1 MRRVM
6 CKVMKLAQ
14 EIIDLWPCIT
24 LESGVLRKGKHSYGF
39 GMIQGM
45 DVLWSGMLNQSRDLR
60 VFFFVEWTLF
70 TWPGELDLLAIVPRS
85 YYLAS

>member
-1 MRRVM
+1 M

-24 LESGVLRKGKHSYGF
+24 LGSGVLRKGRHSYGF

-45 DVLWSGMLNQSRDLR
+45 NVLWSGKLNRLGKLRD
-60 VFFFVEWTLF
+60 FFSVEWTLF

>member
-1 MRRVM
+1 M

-45 DVLWSGMLNQSRDLR
+45 DVLWSGNAQSIEGTER
-60 VFFFVEWTLF
+60 FIFFVEWTLF
-70 TWPGELDLLAIVPRS
+70 TWPGELDLLAIAPRN
-85 YYLAS
+85 YYLAY

>member
-1 MRRVM
+1 M

-24 LESGVLRKGKHSYGF
+24 LGSGVLRKGRHSYGF

-45 DVLWSGMLNQSRDLR
+45 NVLLGNRKI
-60 VFFFVEWTLF
+60 FFPVEWTLF
-70 TWPGELDLLAIVPRS
+70 TWPGEPDLLAIFPRS